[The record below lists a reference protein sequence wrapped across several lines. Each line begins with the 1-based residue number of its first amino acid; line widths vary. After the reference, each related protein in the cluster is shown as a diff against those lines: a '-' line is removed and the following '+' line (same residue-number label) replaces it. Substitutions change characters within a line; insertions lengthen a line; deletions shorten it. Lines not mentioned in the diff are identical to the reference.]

1 MPMKDKIKE
10 WKETCDYLDTKH
22 AKEIKRRSE
31 EVKKAVLE
39 TERLKKKVVKKGGII
54 KFWLYFV

>member
-54 KFWLYFV
+54 KF